1 MNNPLNIQTYVGMNT
16 LTVVNNNN
24 MTIKYYKYD
33 EDKKSHTLLSCIDI
47 SKELQE
53 KKVKLQKSIIA
64 KATFE

>member
-53 KKVKLQKSIIA
+53 KK
-64 KATFE
+64 